1 MLFTSKYRVLYNY
14 KVRAITYDKSRS
26 FGLDFPYHL
35 FSVCIEKY
43 MLYDIIKRKS
53 CICEIY
59 DHRKKPNK
67 SLQKQKSKELFGT

>member
-14 KVRAITYDKSRS
+14 KVRVITYDKSRS

-43 MLYDIIKRKS
+43 MLYDIIK
-53 CICEIY
+53 E
-59 DHRKKPNK
+59 KK
-67 SLQKQKSKELFGT
+67 LYL